1 MDEKQTGILN
11 IVMFYCVPMHDDR
24 KRYVRKHLVKMGGLT
39 QDEATKAT
47 ADFIKNNKE
56 LQRSMLHAYWQ
67 PHPEEIGLD

>member
-11 IVMFYCVPMHDDR
+11 IVMFYSVPMHDDR

-47 ADFIKNNKE
+47 YDFIKDNKE

-67 PHPEEIGLD
+67 PHPEEIRLS